1 MDRQCLKNMVERQP
15 IPIPAHHS
23 PREGGN
29 GAPGIPPT
37 LHERAKP
44 PPERQERQPL
54 PDILDILEQRAQLM
68 EGEWTG
74 KIAMRK
80 LREAQKEQGHEL
92 ARQWAHGTPRVQL
105 IVDVYT
111 TMTKS
116 NSWESVS
123 WTSYISPQ
131 KTRDLIA
138 RVEPMNEE
146 ELHEELG
153 RQEEALERR
162 TQAHHKMRDT
172 RIRNE
177 RLTPKQRE
185 KERKTRQRKYRK
197 THREEYLEYQR
208 QRYRERKE
216 GRRLEAEK
224 QQQTQVF
231 PPPGQE

>member
-1 MDRQCLKNMVERQP
+1 MPEKYGRTTADTNPSSSLPTR
-15 IPIPAHHS
+15 
-23 PREGGN
+23 GGQRC
-29 GAPGIPPT
+29 AWDST
-37 LHERAKP
+37 HLTRAGQA

-131 KTRDLIA
+131 KTLSLI
-138 RVEPMNEE
+138 
-146 ELHEELG
+146 H
-153 RQEEALERR
+153 
-162 TQAHHKMRDT
+162 
-172 RIRNE
+172 I
-177 RLTPKQRE
+177 
-185 KERKTRQRKYRK
+185 
-197 THREEYLEYQR
+197 
-208 QRYRERKE
+208 
-216 GRRLEAEK
+216 
-224 QQQTQVF
+224 
-231 PPPGQE
+231 